1 MNQTRLVCPCE
12 AYIPV
17 VETHK
22 QITQIKIPL
31 DLWCG
36 GKLKTP
42 YVKSAFNGPNLLNS
56 IA

>member
-22 QITQIKIPL
+22 QITQVKVFL
-31 DLWCG
+31 DL
-36 GKLKTP
+36 
-42 YVKSAFNGPNLLNS
+42 
-56 IA
+56 